1 MFYSMVPIL
10 ALVIMF
16 ITNFDILFDKRYF
29 ARNAK
34 ALKSYRIFLAA
45 TFIFYIFDILW
56 GYLDPLENKIPA
68 IVDTHLY
75 FIAMALLLFAWTN
88 FVINFVN
95 GLNKFKIVLRIIG
108 IIFALFGVSLVI
120 ANIFTPVLFSYD
132 TQAYI
137 PKYWRFMFLGLQIS
151 TFAIVMVFTFVASF
165 GEKGYKKGQLF
176 SLSVFS
182 LFMAG
187 AVTAQTYCPLYPM
200 YSLGLAVGTILVFT
214 FIVVSQRIETRQ
226 QLLEGKYREEKQLQE
241 IKDTRELAYIDP
253 LTGVRNK
260 HAYVEFESK
269 IDKLIHDDKAEE
281 FGFVIFDLNDLK
293 LINDTYGHE
302 SGDQYIVGSVNII
315 KSIFPNAPIYRF
327 GGDEFIVI
335 LKGQLYENRFKL
347 LDKFNEIIDENN
359 DKQDLSPVIAA
370 GGSNYIRGKDNTLR
384 AIFLRAD
391 ERMYARKRKL
401 KEAHSSVV
409 EENSKIGNKSTGINL
424 IQLRYEMYEMFY
436 HSSAVSLIDMLNG
449 SSCDE
454 ILEIDINNDT
464 FKQFYHVDGK
474 YFVPA
479 VGLSYKDLIEFTNNY
494 VVHPEDKASYMGLM
508 GIDGFFDRIKN
519 NRIPNF
525 DFAHFRYKLQDGSYC
540 WVEQV
545 VIAGEEFGI
554 PEGMFRLYV
563 FDINNIKSRQLGNL
577 SNESVVISAGKDQMT
592 GLLVAKE
599 FITKAD
605 ELVLNKKD
613 KKWCFVSMDIEHFK
627 MFDEWFGREK
637 GNYLL
642 AKIGATLKEF
652 EENNGALA
660 GYFGQDDFVV
670 LCEYDMDNIKKL
682 YDKIHEF
689 IMTFGL
695 STGFLPAF
703 GISLID
709 KDMIVVDAMDRAS
722 IAMGKA
728 KSDIRNRICL
738 YTSEMQFMADQEYR
752 ILTEFIHALQSD
764 EITFYLQPQCRA
776 STGQIIGA
784 EALARWVK
792 EDGTVVSPG
801 QFIPILEKYGFITDL
816 DKRIWEKVFVL
827 TKSWIDRGFRPIPI
841 SINVS
846 RIDFFNIDILEH
858 FSSLAD
864 KYKIK
869 PGLIEIEIT
878 ESAYAENMN
887 TADKLV
893 QGLRAKG
900 FKVLIDDFGSGYSSL
915 NMLSTLKIDA
925 IKLDA
930 KFLQID
936 GEHQRGIHVLES
948 VITMAKGMSLPMI
961 IEGVETKGQID
972 FLDQFG
978 VRYIQGYYFYKPMP
992 IEEYEKLISNEKNVD
1007 YKGIVVRTNEQ
1018 FRIRE
1023 FLDKNIYSDS
1033 MLNNVIGPVA
1043 IYSLRKEHIDIVRY
1057 NQQFMTAV
1065 DVPDFVEKLEN
1076 IENTMPAEDIP
1087 LILDAFK
1094 RAKENKL
1101 MGASGIFRFYRAD
1114 GVLSSFRMHLYY
1126 IGKKEGTDRFYGSVS
1141 NVTELVDLI
1150 EAKSLMAH
1158 YSSGNVILVRH
1169 VGEQW
1174 KFAVVSHNLSDIIG
1188 VDPKTLED
1196 ELNADPDTWRVS
1208 HQSDLKE
1215 FIKQIETAP
1224 PAKGN
1229 IIEKDITVVTVN
1241 KDKVRIRIWVEN
1253 IGGET
1258 NNFAYI
1264 LRSERI

>member
-1 MFYSMVPIL
+1 MVPIL

-16 ITNFDILFDKRYF
+16 ITNFDILFNKRYF
-29 ARNAK
+29 ASNSK
-34 ALKSYRIFLAA
+34 ALKSYRYFLLA
-45 TFIFYIFDILW
+45 TFLFYVFDLLW
-56 GYLDPLENKIPA
+56 GYLDPLDNKIPVI
-68 IVDTHLY
+68 IVTHLY
-75 FIAMALLLFAWTN
+75 FIAMATLLIAWSN
-88 FVINFVN
+88 FVVNFVN
-95 GLNKFKIVLRIIG
+95 GLNKFKIVLHVLG
-108 IIFALFGVSLVI
+108 IVFALFGISLVV
-120 ANIFTPVLFSYD
+120 ANIFTPVLFSYE
-132 TQAYI
+132 TNAYV
-137 PKYWRFMFLGLQIS
+137 PNFWRFMFLGLQIC
-151 TFAIVMVFTFVASF
+151 TFAIMMVFAFVAAF
-165 GEKGYKKGQLF
+165 TEKGYKKAQLY

-187 AVTAQTYCPLYPM
+187 AVTAQTYFPLYPM

-214 FIVVSQRIETRQ
+214 FIVVTQRIETRQ
-226 QLLEGKYREEKQLQE
+226 QLLEGRTREEKQLQE
-241 IKDTRELAYIDP
+241 IKSTRELAYIDP
-253 LTGVRNK
+253 LTGVKNK
-260 HAYVEFESK
+260 HAYVEFESE
-269 IDKLIHDDKAEE
+269 IDSLIHDDKLGD
-281 FGFVIFDLNDLK
+281 FGIVIFDLNDLK

-302 SGDQYIVGSVNII
+302 AGDQYIVNSVSLI
-315 KSIFPNAPIYRF
+315 KSVFGNSPIYRF
-327 GGDEFIVI
+327 GGDEFIVV
-335 LKGQLYENRFKL
+335 LNGELFEKRFQLLEQ
-347 LDKFNEIIDENN
+347 FNELIDQNV
-359 DKQDLSPVIAA
+359 DKKNGSPIIAA
-370 GGSNYIRGKDNTLR
+370 GGSDYIKGKDNTLR
-384 AIFLRAD
+384 TIFLRAD
-391 ERMYARKRKL
+391 ERMYSRKRKL
-401 KEAHSSVV
+401 KEKYNIV
-409 EENSKIGNKSTGINL
+409 EEEGIKVGNKSTGANL
-424 IQLRYEMYEMFY
+424 MQLRYEMYEMFY

-454 ILEIDINNDT
+454 IIEIDIKNDT
-464 FKQFYHVDGK
+464 FKQLFHVDGK

-479 VGLSYKDLIEFTNNY
+479 IGLSFKDLIDFTNQY
-494 VVHPEDKASYMGLM
+494 VVHPDDRVIYLGLM

-525 DFAHFRYKLQDGSYC
+525 DFAHFRYKLQDGSYG

-563 FDINNIKSRQLGNL
+563 FDINNIKSRQLGNI
-577 SNESVVISAGKDQMT
+577 SNESAIITSGKDQIT
-592 GLLVAKE
+592 GILTAKD

-605 ELVLNKKD
+605 DIILNDKT
-613 KKWCFVSMDIEHFK
+613 KKWCLVSMDIEHFK

-642 AKIGATLKEF
+642 AQIGAVLKEF
-652 EENNGALA
+652 EESSHALA
-660 GYFGQDDFVV
+660 GYFGQDDFMA
-670 LCEYDMDNIKKL
+670 LCEYNEEQIKEL
-682 YDKIHEF
+682 YSKIHEL
-689 IMTFGL
+689 IMSFGF
-695 STGFLPAF
+695 STGFLPSF

-709 KDMIVVDAMDRAS
+709 KDMILVDAMDRAS
-722 IAMGKA
+722 VAMSKA
-728 KSDIRNRICL
+728 KNDIRNRIYL
-738 YTSEMQFMADQEYR
+738 YTPEMQFAADLEHR
-752 ILTEFIHALQSD
+752 LLTDFIHALQSD
-764 EITFYLQPQCRA
+764 EITFFLQPQCRA

-792 EDGTVVSPG
+792 NDGTVVPPG
-801 QFIPILEKYGFITDL
+801 KFVPILEKYGFVTDL
-816 DKRIWEKVFVL
+816 DKRIWEKVFIWVRN
-827 TKSWIDRGFRPIPI
+827 WIDQGHKPLPV

-846 RIDFFNIDILEH
+846 RIDLFSIDIIEH
-858 FSSLAD
+858 FSSLSE
-864 KYKIK
+864 KYQVK
-869 PGLIEIEIT
+869 PELIEIEIT

-893 QGLRAKG
+893 QELRSKG

-915 NMLSTLKIDA
+915 NMLSTIKLDA

-930 KFLQID
+930 KFLQIH
-936 GEHQRGIHVLES
+936 GEHQRGIHILES

-1057 NQQFMTAV
+1057 NQQFMSAV
-1065 DVPDFVEKLEN
+1065 DVPDFIDKLEN
-1076 IENTMPAEDIP
+1076 IENTMPKEDVP

-1101 MGASGIFRFYRAD
+1101 MGANGIFRFYRAD

-1141 NVTELVDLI
+1141 NVTELVDLE
-1150 EAKSLMAH
+1150 EAKALMAH

-1169 VGEQW
+1169 VGGQW

-1196 ELNADPDTWRVS
+1196 ELNSGLEAWRVS
-1208 HQSDLKE
+1208 HQNELKD
-1215 FIKQIETAP
+1215 FIKQIEESP
-1224 PAKGN
+1224 PLKGD
-1229 IIEKDITVVTVN
+1229 IIEKDITVITVN
-1241 KDKVRIRIWVEN
+1241 KDRIRIRIWVEN